1 MIEGADER
9 DGLGP
14 VRGAA
19 LSGQQQRTH
28 RCIPCARLPAIP
40 GPRRAARELRGS
52 RAVRLRTFAS
62 GLCGAVRLLTLAAG
76 LCAGAGMAQKKPP
89 PG

>member
-1 MIEGADER
+1 MARALSAGGSTWWAAAAR
-9 DGLGP
+9 TQVHP
-14 VRGAA
+14 VRE
-19 LSGQQQRTH
+19 
-28 RCIPCARLPAIP
+28 
-40 GPRRAARELRGS
+40 AARDTGAPQAASELRGS

-76 LCAGAGMAQKKPP
+76 LCAGAEMAQKKPP